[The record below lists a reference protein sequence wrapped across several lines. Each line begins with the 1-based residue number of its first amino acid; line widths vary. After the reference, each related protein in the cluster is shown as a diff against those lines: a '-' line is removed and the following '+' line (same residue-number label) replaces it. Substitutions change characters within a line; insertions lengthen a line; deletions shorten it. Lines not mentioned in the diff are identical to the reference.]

1 MDRLIETAE
10 PHDEDREMMNNAM
23 YVVLVVLQLAALA
36 VAVVLFRSWRRV
48 LDPVRTFAA
57 AAIFAG
63 IAGWKEG
70 GLVDGLA
77 GAATFGVAGMWGTG
91 LLGPA
96 RGTPRNT
103 VQRSP
108 FAWPSVG
115 RATFVVRW
123 AIFAGGVSGFVL
135 LLWDLGPPILQGAVT
150 SAVVLVALLDLL
162 IADTRQRA
170 ALRRS
175 PRLN

>member
-23 YVVLVVLQLAALA
+23 YLVLVVIQLAALA

-70 GLVDGLA
+70 GLVDGSGRGVYVWGCRDVGDGTPRA
-77 GAATFGVAGMWGTG
+77 GS
-91 LLGPA
+91 
-96 RGTPRNT
+96 GTPRNT

-135 LLWDLGPPILQGAVT
+135 LLWDLGPPIVQGAVT